1 MINRVKT
8 DLGDV
13 NVTIQYLLI
22 LLSELFIIT
31 GIIILLLIL
40 EPKGFMISALIIIV
54 LSLAYYFST
63 TNKIKSLGKKSKNG
77 SIKD

>member
-54 LSLAYYFST
+54 PLFSLLFF
-63 TNKIKSLGKKSKNG
+63 NDK
-77 SIKD
+77 